1 MNTVVIAKRELKSF
15 FVSPIAY
22 LVGAAILFI
31 TGLFFVF
38 SITISEFP
46 TATLLPIFNVMSV
59 ILLFVAPILTMRLL
73 AEEARS
79 GTLELLMTAPVRDWE
94 VVLGKFLAT
103 FIFFLALLLPT
114 LYYLFLLSQY
124 GSPDVPV
131 TFSGYLG
138 IILLGAMLISFGL
151 LTSAM
156 STNQIVAAVLGIG
169 LSLTFWLAGG
179 LASTFDGPLGQFFD
193 YISIQS
199 HLRDFILGLVTSTN
213 IIYFISVTA
222 AALFLAVRVLEIRR
236 WR

>member
-1 MNTVVIAKRELKSF
+1 MNTFVIAKRELGAF

-22 LVGAAILFI
+22 LVGAAFLFI

-38 SITISEFP
+38 SVTIGS
-46 TATLLPIFNVMSV
+46 TATLIQVFNVISV

-94 VVLGKFLAT
+94 VVLGKFLAA
-103 FIFFLALLLPT
+103 FIFLVTMLLPT
-114 LYYLFLLSQY
+114 LYYFVLLAWY
-124 GSPDVPV
+124 GNPDIPV

-138 IILLGAMLISFGL
+138 IILFGGMLLSFGL
-151 LTSAM
+151 LTSAL
-156 STNQIVAAVLGIG
+156 SINQVVAAVLGIA

-179 LASTFDGPLGQFFD
+179 LADMFPGPLGELFE
-193 YISIQS
+193 YLSIQN
-199 HLRDFILGLVTSTN
+199 HLRDFTLGLISSANLV
-213 IIYFISVTA
+213 YFLSGIS
-222 AALFLAVRVLEIRR
+222 AALFLAIRVLEVRR

>member
-1 MNTVVIAKRELKSF
+1 MNTFVIARRELKVF

-22 LVGAAILFI
+22 LVGAAFLFI

-38 SITISEFP
+38 TVTIGNA
-46 TATLLPIFNVMSV
+46 ATFLQVFNVTSV
-59 ILLFVAPILTMRLL
+59 LLLFLAPILTMRLL

-114 LYYLFLLSQY
+114 LAYLVLLIQY
-124 GSPDVPV
+124 GNPDIAV

-138 IILLGAMLISFGL
+138 VIFLGAMLISLGL
-151 LTSAM
+151 LTSAL
-156 STNQIVAAVLGIG
+156 SANQIIAAVLGIT
-169 LSLTFWLAGG
+169 LSLTLWLAGG
-179 LASTFDGPLGQFFD
+179 LATVFEGPFGQLLK
-193 YISIQS
+193 YLSVQE
-199 HLRDFILGLVTSTN
+199 HLADFILGLITSTN
-213 IIYFISVTA
+213 VIYFLTMTA
-222 AALFLAVRVLEIRR
+222 TALFLTIRILEVRR

>member
-1 MNTVVIAKRELKSF
+1 MNTLVIAKREFKAF

-22 LVGAAILFI
+22 SVGASFLFI

-38 SITISEFP
+38 TVTLSA
-46 TATLLPIFNVMSV
+46 TADLFQVFNVTSV
-59 ILLFVAPILTMRLL
+59 LLLFVSPILTMRLL

-103 FIFFLALLLPT
+103 FLFLIVLILPT
-114 LYYLFLLSQY
+114 LYYLFLLVQF
-124 GSPDVPV
+124 GNPDIAV

-151 LTSAM
+151 LTSAV
-156 STNQIVAAVLGIG
+156 SANQIVAAVLGIA

-179 LASTFDGPLGQFFD
+179 LATSFDGPFGRFLEYVSVQG
-193 YISIQS
+193 
-199 HLRDFILGLVTSTN
+199 HLSDFILGLVTSAN
-213 IIYFISVTA
+213 IIYFLSISAV
-222 AALFLAVRVLEIRR
+222 ALFIAVRILEIRR